1 MEMQASH
8 GQTRVAGWRCICHS
22 PSFLRLNA
30 RLSEA
35 LGEAPEPSFGLPSS
49 SHDIVPREAN
59 AANAA
64 TPAAA
69 AGGSAPA
76 SQSAAQTAS
85 QRGASAASQPHPP
98 AVAFTNIRL
107 FDGKSKTLRSGYR
120 VIVSGNTITAVEP
133 DDGQKLDGMQV
144 VDGGGHTL
152 MPGLID
158 AHAHIM
164 MTSLPMN
171 QLMVADIGFIH
182 LAAASEAERMLMR
195 GFTSIRDMAGPAF
208 SLKKAI
214 DLGMMT
220 GPRIWPS
227 GAMISQTS
235 GHGDFRMPYE
245 IPSHPGQSLSRGE
258 TLGAGA
264 IADGTAEILKRARE
278 QLMLGASQLKLA
290 AGGGVASS
298 YDPLD
303 VSQYTQDEFRA
314 AVDAAE
320 NWGTYVAVHAYMP
333 RAIQTA
339 VRGGVRCIEH
349 GQLMDE
355 GTAKL
360 LAAEGIWISLQPFL
374 DDEDAIFF
382 PEGSPSRLKQI
393 EMSNGTDTAY
403 ELAKKHGLK
412 TAWGTDTL
420 FDAKLATRQGAQ
432 LAKMARWYEPADVLT
447 MATRIN
453 AELLAMAGPR
463 NPYPG
468 KLGVIEA
475 GALADLLIVRGDPLA
490 NIQLIADPAS
500 NLALI
505 MKDGRIFKDTLG
517 VAFN

>member
-1 MEMQASH
+1 MEMQASQPRH
-8 GQTRVAGWRCICHS
+8 RAGAWGCICHS
-22 PSFLRLNA
+22 PAFLRLNA
-30 RLSEA
+30 RLNEA
-35 LGEAPEPSFGLPSS
+35 HDASFCDQLRDADILPR
-49 SHDIVPREAN
+49 V
-59 AANAA
+59 
-64 TPAAA
+64 AAA
-69 AGGSAPA
+69 SGSAAP
-76 SQSAAQTAS
+76 QP
-85 QRGASAASQPHPP
+85 GASATSQAQQPP
-98 AVAFTNIRL
+98 VAFTNIRL
-107 FDGKSKTLRSGYR
+107 FDGHSKTLRSGLR
-120 VIVSGNTITAVEP
+120 VIVTGNRISAVEP

-144 VDGGGHTL
+144 MDGSGHTL

-164 MTSLPMN
+164 MASLSMA

-182 LAAASEAERMLMR
+182 LAAAGEAERMLMR

-214 DLGMMT
+214 DLGMVA

-245 IPSHPGQSLSRGE
+245 IPSHPGQPVSRGE
-258 TLGAGA
+258 ALGAGA

-290 AGGGVASS
+290 AGGGVASN

-303 VSQYTQDEFRA
+303 VSQYTEAEFRA

-333 RAIQTA
+333 RAIATA

-355 GTAKL
+355 NTAKL
-360 LAAEGIWISLQPFL
+360 LADEGIWISLQPFL

-382 PEGSPSRLKQI
+382 PAGSPSRLKQI

-403 ELAKKHGLK
+403 ALAKKYGLK

-432 LAKMARWYEPADVLT
+432 LAKMTRWYEPADVLT

-453 AELLAMAGPR
+453 AELLALAGPR

-475 GALADLLIVRGDPLA
+475 GALADLLVVRGDPLA
-490 NIQLIADPAS
+490 NIQLLADPGS
-500 NLALI
+500 HLAVI
-505 MKDGRIFKDTLG
+505 MKDGRIYKDTLG
-517 VAFN
+517 VGFN

>member
-1 MEMQASH
+1 MEMQASQGH
-8 GQTRVAGWRCICHS
+8 ARTAGWGCICHS

-30 RLSEA
+30 RLDQ
-35 LGEAPEPSFGLPSS
+35 LHLEAPDQSIEPPFSHSSLLVPPGMLPG
-49 SHDIVPREAN
+49 AT
-59 AANAA
+59 AAASAA
-64 TPAAA
+64 APAA
-69 AGGSAPA
+69 P
-76 SQSAAQTAS
+76 QS
-85 QRGASAASQPHPP
+85 GASAGTPTQQPR
-98 AVAFTNIRL
+98 VAFTNIRL
-107 FDGKSKTLRSGYR
+107 FDGNSKTLKNGYR
-120 VIVSGNTITAVEP
+120 VIVDGNRIVAVEP
-133 DDGQKLDGMQV
+133 DDGQTLDGMQV
-144 VDGGGHTL
+144 VDGSGHTL

-164 MTSLPMN
+164 MTSLSMP
-171 QLMVADIGFIH
+171 QLMVADIGFIN

-214 DLGMMT
+214 DIGMMP

-235 GHGDFRMPYE
+235 GHGDFRMPFE
-245 IPSHPGQSLSRGE
+245 IPSYAGQSPSRGE
-258 TLGAGA
+258 VLGAGA

-290 AGGGVASS
+290 AGGGVASN

-303 VSQYTQDEFRA
+303 VSQYTEAEFRA

-333 RAIQTA
+333 RAIRTA

-355 GTAKL
+355 ETAKL
-360 LAAEGIWISLQPFL
+360 LAGEGIWISLQPFL

-382 PEGSPSRLKQI
+382 PAGSPSRAKQI

-403 ELAKKHGLK
+403 ALAKKHGLK

-432 LAKMARWYEPADVLT
+432 LAKMTRWYEAVDVLT
-447 MATRIN
+447 MATRTN

-468 KLGVIEA
+468 KLGVIEP
-475 GALADLLIVRGDPLA
+475 GALADMLIVRGDPLA
-490 NIQLIADPAS
+490 NIQLLADPGS
-500 NLALI
+500 NLAVI
-505 MKDGRIFKDTLG
+505 MKDGRIYKNTLG